1 MTPAITLWAA
11 FILAASAIAWFGS
24 KRQALCLVIVAIAT
38 APATLTTLGH
48 ASPLTPP
55 KGHYTVLGARI
66 DIDEAIWVLLD
77 GDGGPPR
84 YYRLPY
90 TTGTANALQAAQDRA
105 AGNGGNVGMQQED
118 GGSPGFAEEGGQ
130 ASEEVKPPAEA
141 PLLGGVE

>member
-1 MTPAITLWAA
+1 MTPAITLWLA
-11 FILAASAIAWFGS
+11 FIMAAGAVAWFGS
-24 KRQALCLVIVAIAT
+24 RRQAIAFLIVAIAT

-90 TTGTANALQAAQDRA
+90 TAGTANALQAAQDMA
-105 AGNGGNVGMQQED
+105 SGEGGTVGMRMGED
-118 GGSPGFAEEGGQ
+118 GSPGFAEEGGAGQ
-130 ASEEVKPPAEA
+130 EEQKREEEA
-141 PLLGGVE
+141 LLQ